1 MSKCGNCGATLT
13 CGCQKRTVNGISGC
27 SNCLSKAATTQAKPV
42 SRPIPPKTPNTPVK
56 SVWGRDRYEYFK
68 NLNKNGKNT

>member
-1 MSKCGNCGATLT
+1 
-13 CGCQKRTVNGISGC
+13 
-27 SNCLSKAATTQAKPV
+27 LSKAATTQAKPV
-42 SRPIPPKTPNTPVK
+42 SRPIPPKTSNTPVK